1 MRNTIE
7 NEYIVVYPEGKITSN
22 NADALK
28 TGIQEILSAN
38 PGKKLLIDLDDLE
51 YISSAGLRVL
61 LYYVKQQKGE
71 KLIARNVNP
80 EIYDIFQ
87 MTAFDLLMDIKRK
100 LREFSVEG
108 CEIIGQG
115 AVGTVY
121 RVDDD
126 TIVKVYE
133 VPDSLAMIEN
143 EQNMAKE
150 AFIKGIPT
158 AISYDMVKV
167 GDKYGSVFELLR
179 ATTFN
184 DELIKAPENRDELLR
199 RYAGLL
205 RQIHEVEMDP
215 GVLPEARD
223 VFLGYLDD
231 LKGHMPEDLY
241 GRLRELLSGMQE
253 NLHAVH
259 GDIQMKNVML
269 SEDEPL
275 LIDMDTLSTGD
286 PVFDLQGIYVT
297 YVLFNEDEP
306 DNTEKFLGIPADLSQ
321 YVFDRTLEYYFE
333 GKSREEL
340 EAARKKISLVGC
352 IRFLYLV
359 AVFNIGL
366 PELIEVRI
374 AHTLDRIREL
384 SGQVDSLEVA
394 DKRDRG

>member
-1 MRNTIE
+1 M
-7 NEYIVVYPEGKITSN
+7 
-22 NADALK
+22 
-28 TGIQEILSAN
+28 
-38 PGKKLLIDLDDLE
+38 
-51 YISSAGLRVL
+51 L

-87 MTAFDLLMDIKRK
+87 MTHFDMLMDIKRK
-100 LREFSVEG
+100 LREVSVEG

-384 SGQVDSLEVA
+384 SGQVDSLEVGA
-394 DKRDRG
+394 G

>member
-1 MRNTIE
+1 
-7 NEYIVVYPEGKITSN
+7 
-22 NADALK
+22 
-28 TGIQEILSAN
+28 
-38 PGKKLLIDLDDLE
+38 
-51 YISSAGLRVL
+51 
-61 LYYVKQQKGE
+61 
-71 KLIARNVNP
+71 
-80 EIYDIFQ
+80 
-87 MTAFDLLMDIKRK
+87 
-100 LREFSVEG
+100 
-108 CEIIGQG
+108 
-115 AVGTVY
+115 
-121 RVDDD
+121 
-126 TIVKVYE
+126 
-133 VPDSLAMIEN
+133 
-143 EQNMAKE
+143 MAKE

>member
-7 NEYIVVYPEGKITSN
+7 NDYIVVYPEGKITSG

-28 TGIQEILSAN
+28 SGIQEILAAN
-38 PGKKLLIDLDDLE
+38 PGKKLLLDLDDLE

-71 KLIARNVNP
+71 KLTARNVNP

-121 RVDDD
+121 RVDED

-167 GDKYGSVFELLR
+167 GDKYGSVFELLK

-184 DELIKAPENRDELLR
+184 DELIKAPENKDELLR
-199 RYAGLL
+199 RYAQLL
-205 RQIHEVEMDP
+205 LQIHEVEMEP

-286 PVFDLQGIYVT
+286 PGFDLQGIYAT

-352 IRFLYLV
+352 IRFLYQV

-394 DKRDRG
+394 AG